1 MIENVDIT
9 AVGKELCFNATE
21 VGKLCYF
28 QDAITLG
35 VVLFILGLIVGGVM
49 VYFRF
54 GIER

>member
-1 MIENVDIT
+1 MMENVDIT

-35 VVLFILGLIVGGVM
+35 VVLFVLGLIVGGVM